1 MDFGDELEDFA
12 LPVRQLF
19 ERVFLVCDPSHGR
32 VCEESRGQV
41 GAKQWSVATIS
52 LDELRAAM
60 ERAEARYL
68 SRTA

>member
-1 MDFGDELEDFA
+1 MMINKGLC
-12 LPVRQLF
+12 R
-19 ERVFLVCDPSHGR
+19 RYGVFTPYEVFVDSAPTH
-32 VCEESRGQV
+32 QV

-68 SRTA
+68 RRTA